1 MKIIV
6 FEKNYGSNNIS
17 KESTLYNTCDSTV
30 YTLPDTALLKDHRPF
45 FVPDFAETCT
55 LRGQLVVRIC
65 RLGRSISARFA
76 HRYYDAITVGVT
88 FTAENILK
96 TLRERGLPWELAKG
110 FDGSAVIGSFV
121 PLEEVEEGMNTS
133 FSICEDDQ
141 LIQNGN
147 GADMIKS
154 IDDMIAEISQF
165 YTLKQGD
172 FIFTG
177 CPVAPTVV
185 TPNHNIS
192 GFVGNKKVLSFNIK

>member
-6 FEKNYGSNNIS
+6 FEKNYESNNIS
-17 KESTLYNTCDSTV
+17 KDSTLYNTCDSTV

-45 FVPDFAETCT
+45 FIPDFATNCT

-76 HRYYDAITVGVT
+76 KRYYDAITVGVT
-88 FTAENILK
+88 FTAENLLK
-96 TLRERGLPWELAKG
+96 ELQEKRLPWELAKG

-121 PLEEVEEGMNTS
+121 QLDEIEEGLNTP
-133 FSICEDDQ
+133 FSIHEDDT
-141 LIQNGN
+141 LIQSGN
-147 GADMIKS
+147 GGDMMKKV
-154 IDDMIAEISQF
+154 DELIAEISQF

-177 CPVAPTVV
+177 CPVPPTTV
-185 TPNHNIS
+185 TTNHNIS
-192 GFVGNKKVLSFNIK
+192 GYIAEQKVLSFNVK